1 MITIHCF
8 CRPRLR
14 FVEGQV
20 FGEIE
25 VDPKDL
31 FDSIIVNTSL
41 RYDCPER
48 KSVLKL
54 IANAVNRRVLEKE
67 DSNIILIDG
76 TVIKTSTLLITLH
89 DAMSIIDDYLSIYS
103 VPDDARKRDKQCIED
118 YYKIRDYVYRC
129 DDCKSIGDTAN
140 VVFE

>member
-14 FVEGQV
+14 FVEGRV

-54 IANAVNRRVLEKE
+54 IANAVNSRVHEKE

-76 TVIKTSTLLITLH
+76 TVIKTSTLLLTLH
-89 DAMSIIDDYLSIYS
+89 DAMRIIDDYLSIYS
-103 VPDDARKRDKQCIED
+103 VPEDAKKRDKQYIED